1 MSKRTYDCW
10 NWLIDTNILVAAFR
24 SSLGAS
30 YKLLQTLEQRRWR
43 PVISP
48 ALALEYESVLKR
60 AVGESGLSAPDIDDF
75 LEYLCSRARL
85 VQIYFRWR
93 PMLPDP
99 DDDRILEVA
108 VRTGSPI
115 VTFNVRDFRGAE
127 RFGIRTMSPGE
138 LLGVIG
144 EQK

>member
-1 MSKRTYDCW
+1 M
-10 NWLIDTNILVAAFR
+10 LEVVIDTNILVAAFR
-24 SSLGAS
+24 SSRGAS
-30 YKLLQTLEQRRWR
+30 YRLLQTLEQRRWR
-43 PVISP
+43 PVVSP
-48 ALALEYESVLKR
+48 VLALEYESVLKR
-60 AVGESGLSAPDIDDF
+60 GVGESGLGAADIDDF
-75 LEYLCSRARL
+75 IEYLCSRARL
-85 VQIYFRWR
+85 VQVYFRWR

-138 LLGVIG
+138 LLGLIG
-144 EQK
+144 AQR

>member
-1 MSKRTYDCW
+1 MIDVVV
-10 NWLIDTNILVAAFR
+10 DTNVLVAAFR
-24 SSLGAS
+24 SSRGAS
-30 YKLLQTLEQRRWR
+30 HRLLQTIERRQWR

-60 AVGESGLSAPDIDDF
+60 GVGELGLSLVDIDDF
-75 LEYLCSRARL
+75 IEYLCSRARL

-108 VRTGSPI
+108 VRAGSPI
-115 VTFNVRDFRGAE
+115 VTFNAKDFRGSGSL
-127 RFGIRTMSPGE
+127 GITTMSPGE
-138 LLGVIG
+138 LLRIIG
-144 EQK
+144 DQR

>member
-1 MSKRTYDCW
+1 MIDVVV
-10 NWLIDTNILVAAFR
+10 DTNVLVAAFR
-24 SSLGAS
+24 SGLGAS
-30 YKLLQTLEQRRWR
+30 YRLLQTIERRQWR

-60 AVGESGLSAPDIDDF
+60 GIEDLGLGLDDVDDF
-75 LEYLCSRARL
+75 TEYLCSRALL

-115 VTFNVRDFRGAE
+115 VTFNVRDFRGSE
-127 RFGIRTMSPGE
+127 SLGIRTMSPGE
-138 LLGVIG
+138 LLTIIG
-144 EQK
+144 DQR

>member
-1 MSKRTYDCW
+1 MIDVVV
-10 NWLIDTNILVAAFR
+10 DTNVLVAAFR

-30 YKLLQTLEQRRWR
+30 YRLLQTIEGRQWR

-60 AVGESGLSAPDIDDF
+60 GAGDWGVSLGDGDDF
-75 LEYLCSRARL
+75 TEYLCSRARL

-115 VTFNVRDFRGAE
+115 VTFNVRDFRGSE
-127 RFGIRTMSPGE
+127 SLGIRIMSPGE
-138 LLGVIG
+138 LLAIMGD
-144 EQK
+144 QR

>member
-1 MSKRTYDCW
+1 VIDVVV
-10 NWLIDTNILVAAFR
+10 DTNVLVAAFR

-30 YKLLQTLEQRRWR
+30 YRLLQTIEQRRWR

-60 AVGESGLSAPDIDDF
+60 GILELGLSLADIDDF
-75 LEYLCSRARL
+75 TEYLCSRARL

-93 PMLPDP
+93 PLLPDP

-108 VRTGSPI
+108 VRSGAPI
-115 VTFNVRDFRGAE
+115 VTFNVRDFRGSE
-127 RFGIRTMSPGE
+127 GLGIRTMSPGE
-138 LLGVIG
+138 LLAIMGD
-144 EQK
+144 KK

>member
-1 MSKRTYDCW
+1 MIEVV
-10 NWLIDTNILVAAFR
+10 IDTNVLVAAFR

-30 YKLLQTLEQRRWR
+30 YRVLQTIEQRRWR

-60 AVGESGLSAPDIDDF
+60 GVEELGLSLVDIDDF
-75 LEYLCSRARL
+75 TEYLCSRARL

-115 VTFNVRDFRGAE
+115 VTFNVRDFRGSE
-127 RFGIRTMSPGE
+127 SLGIRTMSPGE
-138 LLGVIG
+138 LLAVIG
-144 EQK
+144 EPR

>member
-1 MSKRTYDCW
+1 
-10 NWLIDTNILVAAFR
+10 
-24 SSLGAS
+24 
-30 YKLLQTLEQRRWR
+30 LLQTLEQRQWR

-60 AVGESGLSAPDIDDF
+60 DVHGSELSQNDIDDF
-75 LEYLCSRARL
+75 IEYFCSRARL

-93 PMLPDP
+93 PILPDP

-127 RFGIRTMSPGE
+127 RFGIRTISPGE
-138 LLGVIG
+138 MLGMLG
-144 EQK
+144 GQR

>member
-1 MSKRTYDCW
+1 MIDVVV
-10 NWLIDTNILVAAFR
+10 DTNVLVAAFR

-30 YKLLQTLEQRRWR
+30 YRLLQAIEGRQWR

-60 AVGESGLSAPDIDDF
+60 GAEDWGVSLGDVDDF
-75 LEYLCSRARL
+75 TEYLCSRARL

-115 VTFNVRDFRGAE
+115 VTFNVRDFRGS
-127 RFGIRTMSPGE
+127 GS
-138 LLGVIG
+138 LGYQNN
-144 EQK
+144 EPR

>member
-1 MSKRTYDCW
+1 
-10 NWLIDTNILVAAFR
+10 LIEVVSDTNVLVAAFR

-30 YKLLQTLEQRRWR
+30 FRLLQTLEQRQWR

-60 AVGESGLSAPDIDDF
+60 EIHESGLTTTDIDDF
-75 LEYLCSRARL
+75 LEYFFSRARL

-93 PMLPDP
+93 PVLPDS

-108 VRTGSPI
+108 VRTGAPI
-115 VTFNVRDFRGAE
+115 LTFNVRDFRGAE
-127 RFGIRTMSPGE
+127 RFGIRTMTPGDF
-138 LLGVIG
+138 LVILGG
-144 EQK
+144 QR

>member
-1 MSKRTYDCW
+1 VIDVVV
-10 NWLIDTNILVAAFR
+10 DTNVLVAAFR

-30 YKLLQTLEQRRWR
+30 YRLLQTIEQRRWR

-60 AVGESGLSAPDIDDF
+60 GVGDLGLSLVDIDDF
-75 LEYLCSRARL
+75 IEYLCSRARL

-93 PMLPDP
+93 PTLPDP

-115 VTFNVRDFRGAE
+115 VTFNVRDFRGSE
-127 RFGIRTMSPGE
+127 SFGIRTMSPGE
-138 LLGVIG
+138 LLTIMGD
-144 EQK
+144 KR

>member
-1 MSKRTYDCW
+1 VIDVVV
-10 NWLIDTNILVAAFR
+10 DTNVLVAAFR

-30 YKLLQTLEQRRWR
+30 WRLLQTVERRSWR

-48 ALALEYESVLKR
+48 ALAFEYESVLKR
-60 AVGESGLSAPDIDDF
+60 GVGEMGLSLLDIDDF
-75 LEYLCSRARL
+75 TEYLCSRSRL

-93 PMLPDP
+93 PTLPDP

-115 VTFNVRDFRGAE
+115 VTFNVRDFRGSE
-127 RFGIRTMSPGE
+127 SSGSGR
-138 LLGVIG
+138 
-144 EQK
+144 

>member
-1 MSKRTYDCW
+1 VIDVVV
-10 NWLIDTNILVAAFR
+10 DTNVLIAAFR

-30 YKLLQTLEQRRWR
+30 YRLLQTIEHRSWQ

-48 ALALEYESVLKR
+48 ALALEYEAVLKR
-60 AVGESGLSAPDIDDF
+60 SVGEFGMSLGDIDDF
-75 LEYLCSRARL
+75 IEYLFNRARL

-115 VTFNVRDFRGAE
+115 VTFNVRDFRGSE
-127 RFGIRTMSPGE
+127 SLGIRTMSPGE
-138 LLGVIG
+138 LLAVLGDRR
-144 EQK
+144 